1 MSKSAEIGKHSLV
14 IQFCRFFT
22 FGFCISGFAWL
33 CWGQIEKFLSRK
45 TTVTVSWSKSQ
56 KLNFPLVVFCALE
69 SFNDSQN
76 YPTFISEGT
85 IIHYISRNLLRCYH
99 IYTYRGRYS
108 ISNINHL
115 PTNVKNLVH
124 QSFLLLHC
132 AQKLGAFIAHSPWL
146 RETRIKKFCPRLD

>member
-85 IIHYISRNLLRCYH
+85 IIHYISRNLLRFY
-99 IYTYRGRYS
+99 YRQKEIQPQKHKS
-108 ISNINHL
+108 TADHP
-115 PTNVKNLVH
+115 PTNVKSWCINLFLFCNIVH
-124 QSFLLLHC
+124 
-132 AQKLGAFIAHSPWL
+132 KLGAFIVYSSFL
-146 RETRIKKFCPRLD
+146 VIINLYF